1 MKKRSLAFF
10 LCVALLCALW
20 VPLIPAAS
28 AVDIADSGTC
38 GENLTWK
45 LDSDGVLT
53 ISGAGAM
60 NDYSWWNLPPWG
72 TEVKTVMIEN
82 GVTNIGEYAFF
93 DCSALTN
100 ITIPGSVKYIGFY
113 AVYGCRSLLSITIP
127 EGVTALGPSALSNC
141 GLISVTLPE
150 SLTSIGAGAFGSC
163 FDLKNVSIPNAVTSI
178 GSSAFSYC
186 IALTSITIP
195 ASVANIGVA
204 PFRYCRALTE
214 IRVDENNAA
223 YCNDEY
229 GVLFNK
235 DKTELI
241 EAPENAALE
250 DYTIPQSVTYIKDY
264 AFFCCKALKCFTI
277 PASVANIDER
287 AFLSCD
293 NLKSVVFEGDAPSV
307 GSEAFYTRD
316 ELTSEY
322 SVIPG
327 LTLYY
332 IEGKEGWTTPE
343 WNGYPTA
350 TWDGE
355 KLPVAVLASG
365 TCGENLTWK
374 LDSEGVLTISGA
386 GEMESYFW
394 DWGTVATPWYAHRQA
409 IRTLIIESDV
419 TSIGSLAFYNCTNL
433 TSVSLPDS
441 LQRIGELSFRNCS
454 SLAVFT
460 IPSGV
465 SEIGSAPFEGCAAL
479 TEIRVDGD
487 NASYLIDDFGVLFSR
502 DKTVL
507 ICCPAGFTG
516 DYVIPNSVTNIS
528 ESAFYGCKNLAAVTI
543 PENVKNIG
551 GSAFSHCTGL
561 SRLYYNA
568 SDAIIPDCT
577 NLIFYNI
584 GASVNGAE
592 VTFGQNVTRIPPHA
606 FEDSRSIKSLVFL
619 GDLTTIGKRAFLDC
633 TGLTSVV
640 FPESLTSIEDEAF
653 GGCTSLNKVGFRG
666 DAPSLG
672 SYVFYTWG
680 TVSGESASIIPNLTL
695 YYIESK
701 EGWTTPEWNGYPTAT
716 WDGEKLPVA
725 VLASGTCGENLTWK
739 LDSDG
744 VLTISGSGNIPNYDP
759 QTLDVYEDVFLGVS
773 DAPWSPLYS
782 KIKRLLIDEG
792 VTAIGDYAFWF
803 AGLLEDVRLPESLV
817 RIGDHAFWGCR
828 SLTEISIP
836 VGVATIEDYA
846 LAQCSTMK
854 AIHVAAENANYFSDT
869 YGILYNKAMTKLIQV
884 PPFLEGK
891 YVIPE
896 SVLVIGKGAF
906 WQSGFTEVVLPEGLT
921 EIEERGLANCC
932 LTQITL
938 PRNVAKIGENAF
950 DITCL
955 QKISVAEENTHYA
968 NDAYGILYSKGFT
981 KLIAVPYAADLG
993 FYVLPK
999 ALTELKDW
1007 SFSHVDGLTGIVLP
1021 ERLTTIGNH
1030 SFYNCKNLTTVVISE
1045 HIVSIGSYA
1054 FADCLNLQGVY
1065 FYGNAP
1071 ALGEDGNV
1079 FTYDS
1084 SSGEMAVIP
1093 GLTLYYIDGKSGWTA
1108 PEWNGYP
1115 TATWDGVNV
1124 PHTHKYQSVV
1134 TAPTCTEKGYTTYT
1148 CAICEDSY
1156 VADEV
1161 AALGHDLV
1169 TDAGIAVTC
1178 TESGLTE
1185 GKHCSRCDYK
1195 IERQAIA
1202 ALGHVWDE
1210 GKVTTAPT
1218 TEKEGVKTFTCT
1230 RCSTTKTEPIDKLQ
1244 GTVSFKDVDE
1254 KAYYAAA
1261 VEWAVAKNITKGT
1274 AADTFAPN
1282 DTCTRG
1288 QIVTFLWRAAGEPT
1302 PSGTQN
1308 PFTDVKQG
1316 DYWYDAV
1323 LWAVEQ
1329 GFTTGTSATTFSPN
1343 EGCTRGQVATF
1354 LWRYENKPAPA
1365 AKNPFEDVKKGA
1377 YYYDAVLW
1385 AVEADVTKGTSA
1397 TTFAP
1402 NDTCTRG
1409 QIVTFLYRDIA

>member
-1 MKKRSLAFF
+1 M
-10 LCVALLCALW
+10 
-20 VPLIPAAS
+20 
-28 AVDIADSGTC
+28 
-38 GENLTWK
+38 
-45 LDSDGVLT
+45 
-53 ISGAGAM
+53 
-60 NDYSWWNLPPWG
+60 
-72 TEVKTVMIEN
+72 
-82 GVTNIGEYAFF
+82 
-93 DCSALTN
+93 
-100 ITIPGSVKYIGFY
+100 KYIGFY

-204 PFRYCRALTE
+204 PFRYCWALTE
-214 IRVDENNAA
+214 IRADENNAA

-229 GVLFNK
+229 GILFNK

-322 SVIPG
+322 SIIPG

-332 IEGKEGWTTPE
+332 IEGKEGWTT
-343 WNGYPTA
+343 
-350 TWDGE
+350 
-355 KLPVAVLASG
+355 
-365 TCGENLTWK
+365 
-374 LDSEGVLTISGA
+374 
-386 GEMESYFW
+386 
-394 DWGTVATPWYAHRQA
+394 
-409 IRTLIIESDV
+409 
-419 TSIGSLAFYNCTNL
+419 
-433 TSVSLPDS
+433 
-441 LQRIGELSFRNCS
+441 
-454 SLAVFT
+454 
-460 IPSGV
+460 
-465 SEIGSAPFEGCAAL
+465 
-479 TEIRVDGD
+479 
-487 NASYLIDDFGVLFSR
+487 
-502 DKTVL
+502 
-507 ICCPAGFTG
+507 
-516 DYVIPNSVTNIS
+516 
-528 ESAFYGCKNLAAVTI
+528 
-543 PENVKNIG
+543 
-551 GSAFSHCTGL
+551 
-561 SRLYYNA
+561 
-568 SDAIIPDCT
+568 
-577 NLIFYNI
+577 
-584 GASVNGAE
+584 
-592 VTFGQNVTRIPPHA
+592 
-606 FEDSRSIKSLVFL
+606 
-619 GDLTTIGKRAFLDC
+619 
-633 TGLTSVV
+633 
-640 FPESLTSIEDEAF
+640 
-653 GGCTSLNKVGFRG
+653 
-666 DAPSLG
+666 
-672 SYVFYTWG
+672 
-680 TVSGESASIIPNLTL
+680 
-695 YYIESK
+695 
-701 EGWTTPEWNGYPTAT
+701 
-716 WDGEKLPVA
+716 
-725 VLASGTCGENLTWK
+725 
-739 LDSDG
+739 
-744 VLTISGSGNIPNYDP
+744 
-759 QTLDVYEDVFLGVS
+759 
-773 DAPWSPLYS
+773 
-782 KIKRLLIDEG
+782 
-792 VTAIGDYAFWF
+792 
-803 AGLLEDVRLPESLV
+803 
-817 RIGDHAFWGCR
+817 
-828 SLTEISIP
+828 
-836 VGVATIEDYA
+836 
-846 LAQCSTMK
+846 
-854 AIHVAAENANYFSDT
+854 
-869 YGILYNKAMTKLIQV
+869 
-884 PPFLEGK
+884 
-891 YVIPE
+891 
-896 SVLVIGKGAF
+896 
-906 WQSGFTEVVLPEGLT
+906 
-921 EIEERGLANCC
+921 
-932 LTQITL
+932 
-938 PRNVAKIGENAF
+938 
-950 DITCL
+950 
-955 QKISVAEENTHYA
+955 
-968 NDAYGILYSKGFT
+968 
-981 KLIAVPYAADLG
+981 
-993 FYVLPK
+993 
-999 ALTELKDW
+999 
-1007 SFSHVDGLTGIVLP
+1007 
-1021 ERLTTIGNH
+1021 
-1030 SFYNCKNLTTVVISE
+1030 
-1045 HIVSIGSYA
+1045 
-1054 FADCLNLQGVY
+1054 
-1065 FYGNAP
+1065 
-1071 ALGEDGNV
+1071 
-1079 FTYDS
+1079 
-1084 SSGEMAVIP
+1084 
-1093 GLTLYYIDGKSGWTA
+1093 

-1202 ALGHVWDE
+1202 ALGHAWDE
-1210 GKVTTAPT
+1210 GKVTTVPT

-1244 GTVSFKDVDE
+1244 AMVSFKDVDE

-1288 QIVTFLWRAAGEPT
+1288 QIVTFLWRAAGEPK
-1302 PSGTQN
+1302 PSGTKN
-1308 PFTDVKQG
+1308 PFTDVKQS
-1316 DYWYDAV
+1316 DYWYNAV

-1329 GFTTGTSATTFSPN
+1329 GITTGTSATTFSPN

>member
-10 LCVALLCALW
+10 LCIALLCALW

-28 AVDIADSGTC
+28 AADITDSGTC
-38 GENLTWK
+38 GENLTWT

-195 ASVANIGVA
+195 ASVANICVA
-204 PFRYCRALTE
+204 PFRYCWALTE
-214 IRVDENNAA
+214 IRVNENNAA

-322 SVIPG
+322 SIIPG

-332 IEGKEGWTTPE
+332 IEGKEGWTT
-343 WNGYPTA
+343 
-350 TWDGE
+350 
-355 KLPVAVLASG
+355 
-365 TCGENLTWK
+365 
-374 LDSEGVLTISGA
+374 
-386 GEMESYFW
+386 
-394 DWGTVATPWYAHRQA
+394 
-409 IRTLIIESDV
+409 
-419 TSIGSLAFYNCTNL
+419 
-433 TSVSLPDS
+433 
-441 LQRIGELSFRNCS
+441 
-454 SLAVFT
+454 
-460 IPSGV
+460 
-465 SEIGSAPFEGCAAL
+465 
-479 TEIRVDGD
+479 
-487 NASYLIDDFGVLFSR
+487 
-502 DKTVL
+502 
-507 ICCPAGFTG
+507 
-516 DYVIPNSVTNIS
+516 
-528 ESAFYGCKNLAAVTI
+528 
-543 PENVKNIG
+543 
-551 GSAFSHCTGL
+551 
-561 SRLYYNA
+561 
-568 SDAIIPDCT
+568 
-577 NLIFYNI
+577 
-584 GASVNGAE
+584 
-592 VTFGQNVTRIPPHA
+592 
-606 FEDSRSIKSLVFL
+606 
-619 GDLTTIGKRAFLDC
+619 
-633 TGLTSVV
+633 
-640 FPESLTSIEDEAF
+640 
-653 GGCTSLNKVGFRG
+653 
-666 DAPSLG
+666 
-672 SYVFYTWG
+672 
-680 TVSGESASIIPNLTL
+680 
-695 YYIESK
+695 
-701 EGWTTPEWNGYPTAT
+701 
-716 WDGEKLPVA
+716 
-725 VLASGTCGENLTWK
+725 
-739 LDSDG
+739 
-744 VLTISGSGNIPNYDP
+744 
-759 QTLDVYEDVFLGVS
+759 
-773 DAPWSPLYS
+773 
-782 KIKRLLIDEG
+782 
-792 VTAIGDYAFWF
+792 
-803 AGLLEDVRLPESLV
+803 
-817 RIGDHAFWGCR
+817 
-828 SLTEISIP
+828 
-836 VGVATIEDYA
+836 
-846 LAQCSTMK
+846 
-854 AIHVAAENANYFSDT
+854 
-869 YGILYNKAMTKLIQV
+869 
-884 PPFLEGK
+884 
-891 YVIPE
+891 
-896 SVLVIGKGAF
+896 
-906 WQSGFTEVVLPEGLT
+906 
-921 EIEERGLANCC
+921 
-932 LTQITL
+932 
-938 PRNVAKIGENAF
+938 
-950 DITCL
+950 
-955 QKISVAEENTHYA
+955 
-968 NDAYGILYSKGFT
+968 
-981 KLIAVPYAADLG
+981 
-993 FYVLPK
+993 
-999 ALTELKDW
+999 
-1007 SFSHVDGLTGIVLP
+1007 
-1021 ERLTTIGNH
+1021 
-1030 SFYNCKNLTTVVISE
+1030 
-1045 HIVSIGSYA
+1045 
-1054 FADCLNLQGVY
+1054 
-1065 FYGNAP
+1065 
-1071 ALGEDGNV
+1071 
-1079 FTYDS
+1079 
-1084 SSGEMAVIP
+1084 
-1093 GLTLYYIDGKSGWTA
+1093 

-1169 TDAGIAVTC
+1169 TDAGVAVTC

-1210 GKVTTAPT
+1210 GKVTTVPT
-1218 TEKEGVKTFTCT
+1218 TEKEGVRTFTCT
-1230 RCSTTKTEPIDKLQ
+1230 RCETTMTEPIDKLQ

-1254 KAYYAAA
+1254 KAYFAAA

-1302 PSGTQN
+1302 PSGTET
-1308 PFTDVKQG
+1308 PFTDVKQS
-1316 DYWYDAV
+1316 DYWYNAV

-1329 GFTTGTSATTFSPN
+1329 GITAGTSATTFSPN

>member
-10 LCVALLCALW
+10 LCIALLCALW

-28 AVDIADSGTC
+28 AADITDSGTC
-38 GENLTWK
+38 GENLTWT

-195 ASVANIGVA
+195 ASVANICVA
-204 PFRYCRALTE
+204 PFRYCWALTE
-214 IRVDENNAA
+214 IRVNENNAA

-322 SVIPG
+322 SIIPG

-332 IEGKEGWTTPE
+332 IEGKEGWTT
-343 WNGYPTA
+343 
-350 TWDGE
+350 
-355 KLPVAVLASG
+355 
-365 TCGENLTWK
+365 
-374 LDSEGVLTISGA
+374 
-386 GEMESYFW
+386 
-394 DWGTVATPWYAHRQA
+394 
-409 IRTLIIESDV
+409 
-419 TSIGSLAFYNCTNL
+419 
-433 TSVSLPDS
+433 
-441 LQRIGELSFRNCS
+441 
-454 SLAVFT
+454 
-460 IPSGV
+460 
-465 SEIGSAPFEGCAAL
+465 
-479 TEIRVDGD
+479 
-487 NASYLIDDFGVLFSR
+487 
-502 DKTVL
+502 
-507 ICCPAGFTG
+507 
-516 DYVIPNSVTNIS
+516 
-528 ESAFYGCKNLAAVTI
+528 
-543 PENVKNIG
+543 
-551 GSAFSHCTGL
+551 
-561 SRLYYNA
+561 
-568 SDAIIPDCT
+568 
-577 NLIFYNI
+577 
-584 GASVNGAE
+584 
-592 VTFGQNVTRIPPHA
+592 
-606 FEDSRSIKSLVFL
+606 
-619 GDLTTIGKRAFLDC
+619 
-633 TGLTSVV
+633 
-640 FPESLTSIEDEAF
+640 
-653 GGCTSLNKVGFRG
+653 
-666 DAPSLG
+666 
-672 SYVFYTWG
+672 
-680 TVSGESASIIPNLTL
+680 
-695 YYIESK
+695 
-701 EGWTTPEWNGYPTAT
+701 
-716 WDGEKLPVA
+716 
-725 VLASGTCGENLTWK
+725 
-739 LDSDG
+739 
-744 VLTISGSGNIPNYDP
+744 
-759 QTLDVYEDVFLGVS
+759 
-773 DAPWSPLYS
+773 
-782 KIKRLLIDEG
+782 
-792 VTAIGDYAFWF
+792 
-803 AGLLEDVRLPESLV
+803 
-817 RIGDHAFWGCR
+817 
-828 SLTEISIP
+828 
-836 VGVATIEDYA
+836 
-846 LAQCSTMK
+846 
-854 AIHVAAENANYFSDT
+854 
-869 YGILYNKAMTKLIQV
+869 
-884 PPFLEGK
+884 
-891 YVIPE
+891 
-896 SVLVIGKGAF
+896 
-906 WQSGFTEVVLPEGLT
+906 
-921 EIEERGLANCC
+921 
-932 LTQITL
+932 
-938 PRNVAKIGENAF
+938 
-950 DITCL
+950 
-955 QKISVAEENTHYA
+955 
-968 NDAYGILYSKGFT
+968 
-981 KLIAVPYAADLG
+981 
-993 FYVLPK
+993 
-999 ALTELKDW
+999 
-1007 SFSHVDGLTGIVLP
+1007 
-1021 ERLTTIGNH
+1021 
-1030 SFYNCKNLTTVVISE
+1030 
-1045 HIVSIGSYA
+1045 
-1054 FADCLNLQGVY
+1054 
-1065 FYGNAP
+1065 
-1071 ALGEDGNV
+1071 
-1079 FTYDS
+1079 
-1084 SSGEMAVIP
+1084 
-1093 GLTLYYIDGKSGWTA
+1093 

-1185 GKHCSRCDYK
+1185 GKHCSRCDYE

-1218 TEKEGVKTFTCT
+1218 IEKEGVRTFTCT
-1230 RCSTTKTEPIDKLQ
+1230 RCETTMTEPIDKLQ

-1302 PSGTQN
+1302 PSGTKN

-1316 DYWYDAV
+1316 DYWY
-1323 LWAVEQ
+1323 
-1329 GFTTGTSATTFSPN
+1329 N
-1343 EGCTRGQVATF
+1343 
-1354 LWRYENKPAPA
+1354 
-1365 AKNPFEDVKKGA
+1365 
-1377 YYYDAVLW
+1377 AVLW